1 MYVHVLY
8 RRELQLHLAGY
19 PNTRELVNFISFH
32 LAQWLK

>member
-1 MYVHVLY
+1 MCFQVLY

-19 PNTRELVNFISFH
+19 PDVRELVDFISFQ

>member
-1 MYVHVLY
+1 MCVQVLY

-19 PNTRELVNFISFH
+19 PNTRELVDFIGFH